1 MSFFKEYLK
10 ENFAYKKITGLRKRD
25 SDGIVNISIFPNGR
39 LFDMS
44 GEPFSDET
52 IDKVWKIL
60 YKMGKEG
67 KLDVFEEK

>member
-1 MSFFKEYLK
+1 
-10 ENFAYKKITGLRKRD
+10 
-25 SDGIVNISIFPNGR
+25 
-39 LFDMS
+39 MS

-67 KLDVFEEK
+67 KLDIFEEK